1 MEYTAVYA
9 LREKYKYELEKL
21 KIKVEV
27 LDELVDELGAQL
39 EQETEAVAPTEEV
52 EEVAEYNEVV
62 DTPSIQY

>member
-1 MEYTAVYA
+1 M
-9 LREKYKYELEKL
+9 
-21 KIKVEV
+21 EV